1 MTRRLILLGAFLLAC
16 LPVRLVAGSAAGG
29 EAHFSPEAISRF
41 AKSVEHYAAEAGA
54 RAFIIARQGR
64 PEAELPEGIR
74 FTHTAIAIYSTVM
87 TTDGRQL
94 KGYAIH
100 NLYQKADRR
109 DESYLLQDYPMDF
122 FWPVQALKAGVLI
135 PEPGL
140 QQALVDLIARGDH
153 LALHNP
159 AYSVLASPYNTR
171 YQNCTEYTLDLV
183 NAAIYNTLDL
193 ARLKANARA
202 HFQATPIRETP
213 FRLFLGSLFAA
224 DIRLDDHQDVVA
236 TATFTSIARYLQ
248 DNGLLEQAVILTPEG
263 AEELL

>member
-1 MTRRLILLGAFLLAC
+1 MKRCSATPSVIVLLLTAPGSGVLAQADSLEAAFT
-16 LPVRLVAGSAAGG
+16 GG
-29 EAHFSPEAISRF
+29 KASGQFNLRYEGVSEDGM
-41 AKSVEHYAAEAGA
+41 AEDAQA
-54 RAFIIARQGR
+54 
-64 PEAELPEGIR
+64 LR

-109 DESYLLQDYPMDF
+109 DESYLLQDYPVDF

-159 AYSVLASPYNTR
+159 AYSVLANPYNTR

-224 DIRLDDHQDVVA
+224 DTRLDDHQDVVA